1 MDCCKEKGERER
13 ERERERHEERRRDK
27 EMTEKARREDEPR
40 LLWAWM
46 CGCSPYKY
54 GFAFE
59 QYPTAAG
66 DGMYENKKWY
76 TLGRVAHELAYVRHT
91 WMLCHA

>member
-1 MDCCKEKGERER
+1 
-13 ERERERHEERRRDK
+13 
-27 EMTEKARREDEPR
+27 
-40 LLWAWM
+40 M

-91 WMLCHA
+91 